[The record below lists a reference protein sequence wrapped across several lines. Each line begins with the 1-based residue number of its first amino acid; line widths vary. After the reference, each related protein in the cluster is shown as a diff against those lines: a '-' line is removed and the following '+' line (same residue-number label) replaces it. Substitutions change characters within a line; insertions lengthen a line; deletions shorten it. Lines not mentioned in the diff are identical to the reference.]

1 MNSMG
6 PVVPRHHLG
15 KNPQNYSQLLPEA
28 VWWFKAQNVCIIWL
42 HRCHEVVFFSL
53 ILSLNSSLHTASL
66 KHGEDSGQYPPIHQ
80 VLSMVSVNSSGDGFG
95 RLHFWGQVAA
105 LRATVPPCH
114 RATVGSFIVADGA
127 GSPPAWRC
135 LWKEPDA
142 TMNRQMSA
150 SQIVWQS
157 TRHFAFGKDSA
168 FSCEVTQLIQFV
180 FEKRGVHHADL
191 QFTVLCCFS
200 IKHRL
205 DLSIRIADIADNICH
220 ELLSSTSCYI
230 ICNLFYITY
239 MSVSFVLLCY
249 LLFVMF
255 CWYHFVG
262 PFVLWVK
269 YLNHVAIQAQS
280 EAWLA
285 WLAFSEV
292 SG

>member
-1 MNSMG
+1 
-6 PVVPRHHLG
+6 
-15 KNPQNYSQLLPEA
+15 
-28 VWWFKAQNVCIIWL
+28 
-42 HRCHEVVFFSL
+42 
-53 ILSLNSSLHTASL
+53 
-66 KHGEDSGQYPPIHQ
+66 
-80 VLSMVSVNSSGDGFG
+80 MVSVNSSGDGFG

-114 RATVGSFIVADGA
+114 RWFFYCGWWCRIPSCVEMSLKGT
-127 GSPPAWRC
+127 RC
-135 LWKEPDA
+135 NHEPTDVRLTNSLA
-142 TMNRQMSA
+142 KHQAFR
-150 SQIVWQS
+150 VWQRFCFFLWS
-157 TRHFAFGKDSA
+157 YTADTVCIWETGSS
-168 FSCEVTQLIQFV
+168 SCRSLVYC
-180 FEKRGVHHADL
+180 
-191 QFTVLCCFS
+191 TVLFQHQAPPWFVNK
-200 IKHRL
+200 I
-205 DLSIRIADIADNICH
+205 IRIANIGDNICH

-285 WLAFSEV
+285 FAFSEV
-292 SG
+292 SLWVTVHRLTILTASCKPWKQILG